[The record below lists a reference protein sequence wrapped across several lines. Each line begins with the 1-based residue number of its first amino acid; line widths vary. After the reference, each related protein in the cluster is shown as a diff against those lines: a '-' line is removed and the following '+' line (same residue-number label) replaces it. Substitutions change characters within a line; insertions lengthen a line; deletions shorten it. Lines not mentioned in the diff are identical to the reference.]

1 MTRYG
6 GISVADD
13 TLVMSMPA
21 DGPSPLYDPSSDPKL
36 CKQLAETASGIEG
49 RTLGFRLL
57 GAGKTAAR
65 PSRKGATP
73 AGEIGK
79 SIEEQWPGAERV
91 DF

>member
-1 MTRYG
+1 MALPT
-6 GISVADD
+6 
-13 TLVMSMPA
+13 
-21 DGPSPLYDPSSDPKL
+21 DGPSPLYDPSADAKL
-36 CKQLAETASGIEG
+36 RKQLAEVASQVEG

-57 GAGKTAAR
+57 GVDKATAR
-65 PSRKGATP
+65 PRRKGAPP